1 MSLSG
6 RCDPPSDAAGEP
18 HCDLLDQ
25 PRIAVDGVFD
35 SGFAAVL
42 DVLDFA
48 NAMADEVPGR
58 GTGVVSSAMR
68 EQVDELGG
76 TLAALVME

>member
-1 MSLSG
+1 MTSWTSHALLSTA
-6 RCDPPSDAAGEP
+6 CSTP
-18 HCDLLDQ
+18 
-25 PRIAVDGVFD
+25 D
-35 SGFAAVL
+35 SRPVL

>member
-1 MSLSG
+1 
-6 RCDPPSDAAGEP
+6 
-18 HCDLLDQ
+18 
-25 PRIAVDGVFD
+25 VFD

-58 GTGVVSSAMR
+58 GTGVVSSATR